1 MDFTDKYFL
10 SGILLFSFIVSI
22 PQFMRLKKESFPAS
36 LISFLSLI
44 TIGFLIYFSTIGV
57 TVGIFSI
64 VKNYYDGDVY
74 EATIVSYRS
83 YTKQESD
90 SRMKRRYEIT
100 YNVPMF
106 EFFVNNKKIRV
117 ESSAHTSSSVP
128 IIGSTLKI
136 SYSKGG
142 LRTQEHKFS
151 DYLVFFMFFV
161 ISTFLCFTSLIYT
174 AYSLGYPLKNKK
186 TIFFIMVKTHFVLL
200 QLFLMFC
207 LYFIYIKLIVVS
219 IWTVLSIITFIVF
232 SLFLVIRRF
241 QKNRRFIESLK

>member
-1 MDFTDKYFL
+1 MIFTDKYFL
-10 SGILLFSFIVSI
+10 SGILLFSIIVSI
-22 PQFMRLKKESFPAS
+22 PQFKSLKKESFPAS

-44 TIGFLIYFSTIGV
+44 IGSFILYLFTLGM
-57 TVGIFSI
+57 TFGIFSI

-74 EATIVSYRS
+74 DATIVSYRS

-90 SRMKRRYEIT
+90 SQMKRRFDVT

-106 EFFVNNKKIRV
+106 EFFVNNKKIRI
-117 ESSAHTSSSVP
+117 ESSAHASSSVP

-151 DYLVFFMFFV
+151 DYLVFFILFV

-200 QLFLMFC
+200 ELFLMFC

-241 QKNRRFIESLK
+241 KKIKCF

>member
-1 MDFTDKYFL
+1 MIFTDKYFL

-22 PQFMRLKKESFPAS
+22 PQFKSLREESNFLAK
-36 LISFLSLI
+36 LIAFL
-44 TIGFLIYFSTIGV
+44 FLIISSFILYLFTLGM
-57 TVGIFSI
+57 TFGIFSI

-90 SRMKRRYEIT
+90 SRMKKRFDVT

-106 EFFVNNKKIRV
+106 EFLVDNKKIRV
-117 ESSAHTSSSVP
+117 ESSAHASSSVP

-151 DYLVFFMFFV
+151 DYLVFFILFV

-186 TIFFIMVKTHFVLL
+186 AIFFIMVKTHFVLL
-200 QLFLMFC
+200 QLFLIFC
-207 LYFIYIKLIVVS
+207 LYFIYIKLIVAS

-232 SLFLVIRRF
+232 SLFLAIRRF
-241 QKNRRFIESLK
+241 QKN